1 MPKQSNDPVS
11 SRTKTGNLGPLSLNN
26 GTKKHTGGNSTEQSI
41 NTLINQGSESQHDA
55 CGKTEMLSGIANDLI
70 LDKKKAPA
78 VNEQKAKIVHVLLRE
93 KFTYGIATTRQKT
106 VNV

>member
-1 MPKQSNDPVS
+1 
-11 SRTKTGNLGPLSLNN
+11 
-26 GTKKHTGGNSTEQSI
+26 
-41 NTLINQGSESQHDA
+41 
-55 CGKTEMLSGIANDLI
+55 MLSGIANDLI

-93 KFTYGIATTRQKT
+93 KLTYGIATTRQKT